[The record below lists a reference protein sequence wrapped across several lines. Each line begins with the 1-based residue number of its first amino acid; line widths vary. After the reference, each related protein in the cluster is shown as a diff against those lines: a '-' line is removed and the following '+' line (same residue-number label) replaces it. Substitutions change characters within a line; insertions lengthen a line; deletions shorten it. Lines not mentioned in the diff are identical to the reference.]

1 MTEFHFTA
9 GDVEAASAV
18 LLVTAEALIER
29 GQPLWPLA
37 SLTPQ
42 RLLRHYPLESWRVAW
57 HGEQPVAAYSLLPS
71 DPLFWSDDAPG
82 EALYL
87 HKLGVVPQCPGQG
100 LAQVMLRRAVQE
112 TRERQR
118 HWLKLDTA
126 SNRQKLRDL
135 YTSIG
140 FAEVGEKQVGPHL
153 VTLLRLRVTS

>member
-71 DPLFWSDDAPG
+71 DPLFWPDDAPG

-87 HKLGVVPQCPGQG
+87 HKLGVVPQCQGQG
-100 LAQVMLRRAVQE
+100 LAQGMLRRAV
-112 TRERQR
+112 ERLAAER
-118 HWLKLDTA
+118 
-126 SNRQKLRDL
+126 
-135 YTSIG
+135 
-140 FAEVGEKQVGPHL
+140 AEVTEPPDYTETLGELQRGVN
-153 VTLLRLRVTS
+153 TAAESSTSTCTSG